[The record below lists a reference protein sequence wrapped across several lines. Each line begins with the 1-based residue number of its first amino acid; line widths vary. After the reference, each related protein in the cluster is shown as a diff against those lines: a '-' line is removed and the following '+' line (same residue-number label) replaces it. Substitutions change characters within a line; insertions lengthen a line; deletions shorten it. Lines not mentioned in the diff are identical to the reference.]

1 MISEELP
8 TIGDVDRILH
18 FRYIK
23 RQVKLITVGP
33 TWINTGRWV
42 PATPGVKQRAHRLK
56 GLGNAIVPQISELLG
71 RAILEREA
79 ASTV

>member
-42 PATPGVKQRAHRLK
+42 PATPENIIKLNEVQVCDG
-56 GLGNAIVPQISELLG
+56 
-71 RAILEREA
+71 
-79 ASTV
+79 